1 MHCCVFMGEK
11 KIWIQLDYE
20 KFPPREKSSWFTE
33 YRQMFHFLKVICPN
47 FVQTG
52 IPPEVYDEINKIRNK
67 LKCLGDYRSCTI
79 SGRTSVVLQL
89 VSNLYFLSIDKKM
102 ESFVHNNVVRSA
114 TGRRKKLLISS
125 NAMHFSFAKFP
136 WTFLNC
142 FKV

>member
-89 VSNLYFLSIDKKM
+89 VSNLYFLSIDKKWSLSYITTLYDLRPDV
-102 ESFVHNNVVRSA
+102 EKIVNKFERHAFFFCEISFN
-114 TGRRKKLLISS
+114 
-125 NAMHFSFAKFP
+125 FS
-136 WTFLNC
+136 
-142 FKV
+142 

>member
-89 VSNLYFLSIDKKM
+89 VSNLYFLSIDKKWSLSYIKTLYDLRPDV
-102 ESFVHNNVVRSA
+102 EEIVNKFERHA
-114 TGRRKKLLISS
+114 FFFCEISL
-125 NAMHFSFAKFP
+125 NFS
-136 WTFLNC
+136 
-142 FKV
+142 